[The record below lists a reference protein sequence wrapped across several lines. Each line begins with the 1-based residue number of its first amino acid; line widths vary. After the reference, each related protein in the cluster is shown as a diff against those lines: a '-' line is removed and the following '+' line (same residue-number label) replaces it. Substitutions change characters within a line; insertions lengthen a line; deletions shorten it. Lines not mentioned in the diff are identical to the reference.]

1 MNQPHFKITISK
13 SCHENWES
21 MTPNEKGKHCLVCQ
35 KTVVD
40 FTSMTDAQII
50 DYFQN
55 YKGSTCGRFYESQV
69 ERPIAP
75 LSNIKT
81 KTHWAWLFSAFLL
94 PLSVKAQ
101 TNAPFNIEL
110 AEKYVKNYEQQIT
123 HKEKSSK
130 KHNQNPKEEEK
141 TVELSNILMGDTNLE
156 EPPLSFKSSEE
167 ILADMF
173 QSLKNWLIQFL
184 LFLKTL

>member
-55 YKGSTCGRFYESQV
+55 YKGSTCGRFYETQL
-69 ERPIAP
+69 ERSIYPASKMS
-75 LSNIKT
+75 LKNR
-81 KTHWAWLFSAFLL
+81 WAWVLSTLLL
-94 PLSVKAQ
+94 PLSMNAQ
-101 TNAPFNIEL
+101 TP
-110 AEKYVKNYEQQIT
+110 K
-123 HKEKSSK
+123 HKEPIKFEQSHKLKQAKPNKPSQK
-130 KHNQNPKEEEK
+130 KKTNHTNSQNPLITNIVMGKALLNPNIQSDNK
-141 TVELSNILMGDTNLE
+141 KKSN
-156 EPPLSFKSSEE
+156 
-167 ILADMF
+167 
-173 QSLKNWLIQFL
+173 
-184 LFLKTL
+184 